1 MDWQKYPPRLAL
13 PEVCRPGDGGT
24 TDSGEANDHK
34 RYIHRHNERRATGR
48 SADKLVELVGKHNPR
63 IEEELRIYVARF
75 PWKVA
80 PLLAEAKKVFLPAK
94 ATHSGEQDVETV
106 TKETDTEA
114 KSKRRKKAKKGK
126 DKKQRKE
133 KKSKAKDM
141 KQVKK
146 QRKEKKSKAKDKKRE
161 GREPAKEGETVDAPE
176 GEPMPCPAARA
187 LPTTWH
193 TNWTGGATTAP
204 LRPPAKTVDRPEAMT
219 QHPRRQL
226 WCQPSV
232 GRARRNHIHT
242 YSWLKLPTQ
251 LQMEGSATSAAAKE
265 GQPRQQTT
273 STVRA
278 KHV

>member
-1 MDWQKYPPRLAL
+1 M
-13 PEVCRPGDGGT
+13 
-24 TDSGEANDHK
+24 
-34 RYIHRHNERRATGR
+34 
-48 SADKLVELVGKHNPR
+48 GKHNPR
-63 IEEELRIYVARF
+63 IEEELRIYVGRF

-80 PLLAEAKKVFLPAK
+80 PLLAEAKNVFLPAK

-146 QRKEKKSKAKDKKRE
+146 QRKEKKSKAKDKKHKKRE

-204 LRPPAKTVDRPEAMT
+204 LRPPAKTVDRLEGMT

-226 WCQPSV
+226 
-232 GRARRNHIHT
+232 
-242 YSWLKLPTQ
+242 
-251 LQMEGSATSAAAKE
+251 
-265 GQPRQQTT
+265 
-273 STVRA
+273 
-278 KHV
+278 